1 MIPGTGLCPS
11 ARGAQGWA
19 DANNPNCVAPGKRP
33 RITPNPVMLLQDGRP
48 VFALGTPGGDLQ
60 PQAVLQA
67 LLNMLDFGMSPQQA
81 VEAPRFVSWSFPN
94 SREPHAY
101 QAGLLSLES
110 RIPRATGESLAGR
123 GHRIGWWP
131 ARTGRAGGVCGI
143 RFDHRT
149 GIFEAAADFRR
160 AGYALGW

>member
-1 MIPGTGLCPS
+1 VL
-11 ARGAQGWA
+11 
-19 DANNPNCVAPGKRP
+19 
-33 RITPNPVMLLQDGRP
+33 LLQDGRP

-60 PQAVLQA
+60 PQAILQA
-67 LLNMLDFGMSPQQA
+67 LLNMLEFDMTPQQA

-101 QAGLLSLES
+101 PAGMLALEA
-110 RIPRATGESLAGR
+110 RIGPATGEALAAR
-123 GHRIGWWP
+123 GHRIAWWP
-131 ARTGRAGGVCGI
+131 ERTGRAGGVCCI